1 MATTASN
8 WKIFK
13 SLDYSVQLL
22 LKQTIEYLS
31 SKFNQSLQVFTAAS
45 PFGQLLLVLENISQM
60 IFYYIEDAITE
71 LSMKEATRVSSIY
84 SLSSSYKSSLY
95 SLFL

>member
-31 SKFNQSLQVFTAAS
+31 SKFNQSL
-45 PFGQLLLVLENISQM
+45 
-60 IFYYIEDAITE
+60 
-71 LSMKEATRVSSIY
+71 
-84 SLSSSYKSSLY
+84 
-95 SLFL
+95 